1 MNINGLK
8 SYLIITLNT
17 LIRPSRAMEL
27 TAYDVKAKKKV
38 KIENPKV
45 VKMKNGRWAVSGKS
59 ALTGNKVYRILSK
72 EEKAAMK

>member
-1 MNINGLK
+1 
-8 SYLIITLNT
+8 
-17 LIRPSRAMEL
+17 MEL

-45 VKMKNGRWAVSGKS
+45 VKMKNGRWAVTGKS
-59 ALTGNKVYRILSK
+59 AATGNKVYRILSK